1 VADISDFGSRTD
13 TRALN
18 SLHQDRVLLH
28 IHGQVRQRQLVQLL
42 RRQDLI
48 YFHNLVLKTFLS
60 DRLWPF
66 LKYLAGIVQQVLYM
80 TPTYQESTML
90 TVRPLELIR
99 IVPRDWTSHMPLR
112 RLYSVGSLPLVDE
125 KFFLFKFYS
134 LDFGLILFLRQ
145 SIRTYEQL

>member
-1 VADISDFGSRTD
+1 MADISDLGSRTN

-18 SLHQDRVLLH
+18 SLHQDGVLLH

-42 RRQDLI
+42 RRQDLV

-66 LKYLAGIVQQVLYM
+66 LKYLAGVVEQVLYV

-90 TVRPLELIR
+90 AVRPLKLIR
-99 IVPRDWTSHMPLR
+99 IVPRDRTSHMPLR
-112 RLYSVGSLPLVDE
+112 RLYSIGSLPLVDK

-145 SIRTYEQL
+145 NIRTYEQL